1 MFLSPLLSVVL
12 RIGLT
17 KNLILLNNMSK
28 SQLLP
33 RIAIKSIGAGLFL
46 MAFFTMMWSGIA
58 EGGFNGSDHY
68 ITIVIFSAFSLTFI
82 SYGVYLFLMA
92 KHFPLSTE
100 ADNDEGK
107 KIWTWY
113 GIIFG
118 AEGAAI
124 PIVVFSLIAFHRDAL
139 IIPGIA
145 LVVGLHFY
153 PMAKLFNRKIDY
165 YLATWTCLIA
175 LAGIIASLRGAT
187 ESNVFSFVGIG
198 VALATSGYGFFM
210 IYSGYQC
217 LSIQNGLFEKPS

>member
-1 MFLSPLLSVVL
+1 M
-12 RIGLT
+12 
-17 KNLILLNNMSK
+17 NK

-33 RIAIKSIGAGLFL
+33 RIAIKSIGVGLLL

-68 ITIVIFSAFSLTFI
+68 ISTVIFSAFSLTFI
-82 SYGVYLFLMA
+82 IYGVYLFVMA

-100 ADNDEGK
+100 ADKSEVK
-107 KIWTWY
+107 EIWKWY

-118 AEGAAI
+118 AEGAVI
-124 PIVVFSLIAFHRDAL
+124 PIVVFSLIAFHYDAL

-145 LVVGLHFY
+145 MVVGLHFY

-175 LAGIIASLRGAT
+175 LTGIIMTLRDAT
-187 ESNVFSFVGIG
+187 QSAVFSFTGIG
-198 VALATSGYGFFM
+198 VAIATSGYGFFM
-210 IYSGYQC
+210 IYSGYQY
-217 LSIQNGLFEKPS
+217 LSIQKVSIEKAS

>member
-1 MFLSPLLSVVL
+1 MNETQQV
-12 RIGLT
+12 
-17 KNLILLNNMSK
+17 
-28 SQLLP
+28 LP
-33 RIAIKSIGAGLFL
+33 RVAIKSIGAGLLL

-68 ITIVIFSAFSLTFI
+68 ISIVIFSTFSLAFI

-100 ADNDEGK
+100 ADKDEGK
-107 KIWTWY
+107 KIWKWY

-118 AEGAAI
+118 AEGAVI
-124 PIVVFSLIAFHRDAL
+124 PMVVFSLIAFHQDAL

-175 LAGIIASLRGAT
+175 VIGIIISFRDAAQST
-187 ESNVFSFVGIG
+187 VFSFVGIG

-210 IYSGYQC
+210 IYSGYQS
-217 LSIQNGLFEKPS
+217 LSVQNGLLKKPS